1 MISLQGK
8 RILVTGATSG
18 IGFEAARAFLKAG
31 ARLVVS
37 GSTQKTADAAAAK
50 LDGDVLPVGAD
61 ARDLDGQRALA
72 ALAADHFGRLDAA
85 FLNAGVSNWRPF
97 LAHDEASFDRLFDIN
112 VKSTFFL
119 MQALVPV
126 MASPSSVIIT
136 SSNSAHGGTANSNAY
151 AASKAALSSLARS
164 WNADLLRE
172 HGIRFNTVS
181 PGSVD
186 TPLYAKMG
194 LDAEAQAAAMER
206 IRGGIPAGRLGRASE
221 IASLAIYLASDE
233 SEFAVGH
240 DFVVDG
246 GQSILY

>member
-1 MISLQGK
+1 MIRLDGK

-18 IGFEAARAFLKAG
+18 IGLEVARAFLAAG
-31 ARLVVS
+31 ARLVIS
-37 GSTQKTADAAAAK
+37 GSSTRSAEAAAAK
-50 LDGDVLPVGAD
+50 LDGDVVAVGAD
-61 ARDLDGQRALA
+61 ALDLGQQRRLA
-72 ALAADHFGRLDAA
+72 EVAGEHFGAVDAA

-126 MASPSSVIIT
+126 MENPSSVIVT
-136 SSNSAHGGTANSNAY
+136 SSNSAHGGAPNSNAY
-151 AASKAALSSLARS
+151 AASKAALSSLVRS

-172 HGIRFNTVS
+172 RGIRFNAVS

-186 TPLYAKMG
+186 TPLYDKMG
-194 LDAEAQAAAMER
+194 LRPEQHAMAMDR
-206 IRGGIPAGRLGRASE
+206 IRGGIPTGRLGKPSE
-221 IASLAIYLASDE
+221 IAALVVYLASDA

-240 DFVVDG
+240 DFVIDG
-246 GQSILY
+246 GQTVLY